1 LPATGVITKDSA
13 SNICLSQQNTN
24 PFCRQE
30 RLLIVHYQ
38 ANGWTGDLNSVHL
51 RFVMTANPE
60 SIAERSAKVR
70 GPHAERSA
78 FMRQRLIDAAIA
90 CLRRVGYAATTTQ
103 LVMEEAGVSR
113 GAMLHHF
120 PTKVD
125 LIIAVAEA
133 AATYQDSYVRRRLAN
148 IAPGIDL
155 FLAITTATWE
165 VMCEPPASALIE
177 IIIASRSDP
186 ALGERFPAIAERLE
200 ANQREGVWAVAKE
213 LGIRDRDAIE
223 RMVRLHRAA
232 MRGLAIEMMFTGDRK
247 AADEGMELLEWYKRH
262 LTGSLLTSGDATLF
276 PPSAD

>member
-1 LPATGVITKDSA
+1 
-13 SNICLSQQNTN
+13 
-24 PFCRQE
+24 
-30 RLLIVHYQ
+30 
-38 ANGWTGDLNSVHL
+38 
-51 RFVMTANPE
+51 
-60 SIAERSAKVR
+60 
-70 GPHAERSA
+70 
-78 FMRQRLIDAAIA
+78 MRQRLIDAAIT

-148 IAPGIDL
+148 VTPGIDL
-155 FLAITTATWE
+155 FLAITEATWE

-200 ANQREGVWAVAKE
+200 SNQREGVWAVAKD

-247 AADEGMELLEWYKRH
+247 AADESMELLEWYKRH
-262 LTGSLLTSGDATLF
+262 LTGGLLTRGDAVLF
-276 PPSAD
+276 PPLAD